1 MKRADKLIVIDMQND
16 YVSGVMAPPDVEYI
30 KDKVLKKI
38 KDYAVHGTA
47 PIIFTQDTHFNS
59 TYLTKR
65 EGKCNPTIHCIKHS
79 NGWDLIPEIEEML
92 SGINYQTIA
101 KHGFGSIGLA
111 EDLFDDF
118 MVNDL
123 HSIEIIGIYTD
134 VCVIS
139 NALTIRTRAPE
150 IEIFVDASCCAGTD
164 PVKHAAA
171 IEVMKS
177 CQINVLNESE

>member
-16 YVSGVMAPPDVEYI
+16 YVDGVMAPAGAEDI
-30 KDKVLKKI
+30 KEKVLKKI
-38 KDYAVHGTA
+38 KDYSVHGES
-47 PIIFTQDTHFNS
+47 PIIFTQDTHFKT
-59 TYLTKR
+59 TYPKTR
-65 EGKCNPTIHCIKHS
+65 EGRTNPVEHCIKHS

-92 SGINYQTIA
+92 PGIYHETIS

-123 HSIEIIGIYTD
+123 RSIEIIGIYTD
-134 VCVIS
+134 ICVIA

-164 PVKHAAA
+164 PERHAAA
-171 IEVMKS
+171 LEVMKS
-177 CQINVLNESE
+177 CQINIVNEN